1 MNSNYIRDRTNDILR
16 QKIALGMTGGDYY
29 GGVRRTKL
37 KRCKKGTRAK
47 YTTTR
52 RCVRKGSGY
61 DGGDYYGGAKGMV
74 TRSWPRSRCPKG
86 KRVYYAR
93 SCLTPAQL
101 KAKRAANK
109 RLKAKK
115 GAGYDGG
122 DYYGGDYDGGDYDGG
137 DWIGMHGMGMM
148 PYGGVRAGYDM
159 MDDGYGGVLL
169 GGAKRCPKGY
179 RRGCV
184 KSGSKTAK
192 PKSKRK
198 AAKKGS
204 PLLKKYRAY
213 VTEYMDAHG
222 LSLGEAMQEIKNN
235 HYWEAY
241 KRNHGL

>member
-1 MNSNYIRDRTNDILR
+1 
-16 QKIALGMTGGDYY
+16 MTGGDYY

-52 RCVRKGSGY
+52 RCVRKASGY

-74 TRSWPRSRCPKG
+74 TKSWPRSRCPKG
-86 KRVYYAR
+86 RRVYYAR

-101 KAKRAANK
+101 KARRATNK
-109 RLKAKK
+109 RIKARKAKAKK

-169 GGAKRCPKGY
+169 GGAKRCPNGY

-198 AAKKGS
+198 GKKATGLRARYIDFVKQYQVEH
-204 PLLKKYRAY
+204 LLSYAEALEEISRHKLWDQYKI
-213 VTEYMDAHG
+213 DHG
-222 LSLGEAMQEIKNN
+222 L
-235 HYWEAY
+235 
-241 KRNHGL
+241 